1 MTYTSHGHY
10 IEGTINTVGRPDTRT
25 RCGGPGM
32 CAQCSKEAQR
42 AKPDV
47 SYPVV
52 QELGPVIPESE
63 WKIGSPED
71 FQLKA
76 KRIVTEYID
85 RIHAEWPGDHE
96 METFEVYVVW
106 FAKTLQNWKAL
117 VSTDLSDGMY
127 YEVTYNGDK
136 CETYLDQYEKRN
148 NVVIP
153 DPQREPFPALAA
165 HVSEHHDDQ
174 TLFKAHQ
181 AILNAGLEFGARESG
196 AVLNSLLNA
205 GILFRE
211 RT

>member
-10 IEGTINTVGRPDTRT
+10 IEGTVNTVGRPDTRD
-25 RCGGPGM
+25 RCGGPGL
-32 CAQCSKEAQR
+32 CGRCSREAIN
-42 AKPDV
+42 ANPNL

-63 WKIGSPED
+63 WKVGSPED

-96 METFEVYVVW
+96 MEAFEVYVVW

-117 VSTDLSDGMY
+117 LSTTVPDGMY

-136 CETYLDQYEKRN
+136 K
-148 NVVIP
+148 
-153 DPQREPFPALAA
+153 
-165 HVSEHHDDQ
+165 VSYVDAYKKFDN
-174 TLFKAHQ
+174 
-181 AILNAGLEFGARESG
+181 I
-196 AVLNSLLNA
+196 AVA
-205 GILFRE
+205 D
-211 RT
+211 